1 MQAVQGPV
9 LVWNVQVVLE
19 VGVLDVLRGVLNL
32 LGKKNWKV
40 KFPGETAQVQRLLLI
55 VSKLHE
61 NFPKHVV
68 LDLNSD

>member
-19 VGVLDVLRGVLNL
+19 VGVLDVLRGVLNW